1 MRKNNILQENIFATL
16 AKIWAA
22 FQIERK
28 IGDVIDK
35 IPNDPKL
42 RKAFEDIRTAD
53 ETIKRE
59 LNMFCKRNPNHAKC
73 KDKSETK

>member
-59 LNMFCKRNPNHAKC
+59 LNMFC
-73 KDKSETK
+73 